1 MTKEELTLEVIAR
14 LKKEYPAGCLHAG
27 LQRRLETVSQRPLG
41 SPVYGRQSERSGKGS
56 VREIPGCGR
65 VSQCA
70 GGGDRGHCKALR
82 PGAEQGQGHQ
92 RMYENAERSV

>member
-14 LKKEYPAGCLHAG
+14 LKKEYPLAV
-27 LQRRLETVSQRPLG
+27 LQRRLETVSQRPPG

-70 GGGDRGHCKALR
+70 GGGDRGDCKALR

-92 RMYENAERSV
+92 RMYENAEGSV

>member
-14 LKKEYPAGCLHAG
+14 LKKEYPLAVCTLDYNDAWK
-27 LQRRLETVSQRPLG
+27 LLVSVRLAAQCTD
-41 SPVYGRQSERSGKGS
+41 ERSGKGS